1 MSRTF
6 LKSRLITHT
15 QNRLC
20 HLLKKKC
27 VRFAFGFLHLS
38 FSESNSWF
46 DEVRFIILNSSFAFN
61 LWIYAYL
68 VVISI
73 FISILTIQS
82 HFVVSFRIKFSRENL
97 NKFLFSFL
105 VSGFFFVV
113 AVIIIII
120 FLIFFIISYITSN
133 KPKEC
138 IKWLIFEQDEQKMKR
153 RHRKIGGKKL

>member
-1 MSRTF
+1 MSSMF

-20 HLLKKKC
+20 HFFYKKMC
-27 VRFAFGFLHLS
+27 AVRVFFLHLS

-73 FISILTIQS
+73 SISILTIQS
-82 HFVVSFRIKFSRENL
+82 HFVASFRIKFSRENL
-97 NKFLFSFL
+97 NKFLFPFL
-105 VSGFFFVV
+105 VSGFFVVV

-120 FLIFFIISYITSN
+120 FLIFFFIISYITLN
-133 KPKEC
+133 KPKWMHK
-138 IKWLIFEQDEQKMKR
+138 IVDFWTR
-153 RHRKIGGKKL
+153 RNRK